1 MDKKIFATT
10 SLSSL
15 GCTFLEW
22 SLHYLANQNF
32 YFSVDSNSSIELVT
46 NPLKSFGRDVEKINA
61 HSHQKNH
68 PLGYDN
74 LKYYIEKIHEKT
86 KQSGN
91 EEFLDMYSVYLGPK
105 TTLDIIEDLDYDIE
119 DVSKN
124 KQYMDNVKQSC
135 YEDFEM
141 CIDFL
146 HKNNIPIIYVDN
158 SKYHFFDI
166 RHTEAFTFSR
176 NNTPKESKE
185 IFNEYINTFFSNSI
199 DYNSKPIW
207 DIREIVALDIRPYDE
222 KFKKSLGFNL
232 PYYHIDFRMWWADP
246 MSSIIDIANFLEI
259 KINNSRW
266 EKWKDVCIQWK
277 NNHKHY
283 LEFYFSIDHIIDSI
297 INGWYFKL
305 PVLSFSEEA
314 IIQHILIY
322 KHGLNLKT
330 WELEKFPSNTQD
342 LHKLLEHNIHD
353 IPKLY

>member
-1 MDKKIFATT
+1 MDKKIFATA

-22 SLHYLANQNF
+22 SLHYLANKNF
-32 YFSVDSNSSIELVT
+32 YFNIDANCSIELVT
-46 NPLKSFGRDVEKINA
+46 NPLKSFSGDEKKINA
-61 HSHQKNH
+61 HSHQKNYSK
-68 PLGYDN
+68 GYEN
-74 LKYYIEKIHEKT
+74 LKYHIRKIHET
-86 KQSGN
+86 IKQSN
-91 EEFLDMYSVYLGPK
+91 NKEFLDMYSVYFGPK
-105 TTLDIIEDLDYDIE
+105 FILDIIEDSDYSIE

-124 KQYMDNVKQSC
+124 IDNIEQSL
-135 YEDFEM
+135 YKDFKM

-146 HKNNIPIIYVDN
+146 HKNDIPTIYVDN

-166 RHTEAFTFSR
+166 RQTDAFIFSR
-176 NNTPKESKE
+176 NGTPGESKE

-199 DYNSKPIW
+199 DYNNKPIW

-222 KFKKSLGFNL
+222 KFKKSLGFNS

-246 MSSIIDIANFLEI
+246 MSSIIDIADFLEI
-259 KINNSRW
+259 KINNLRW
-266 EKWKDVCIQWK
+266 EKWKDICIQWK
-277 NNHKHY
+277 NNHKPY
-283 LEFYFSIDHIIDSI
+283 LEFYFSLDHIIDSI

-305 PVLSFSEEA
+305 PDLSFTEEA

-330 WELEKFPSNTQD
+330 WQLKKFPPNAQD
-342 LHKLLEHNIHD
+342 LHKLLENNIHD